1 MAVRF
6 LGPVLASR
14 GGAAALEST
23 SGRMDGAK
31 MAEMK
36 QPTVED
42 VVLSVLARYG
52 VTGIGMI
59 WPDQLLRVATA
70 PRMDLERFHL
80 PEADLARYAARVID
94 PLGRNATV
102 TNEQAKVAIQA
113 IGDAFGFDVDLS
125 ISPDRMTGHHTL
137 TRRQTH

>member
-1 MAVRF
+1 
-6 LGPVLASR
+6 
-14 GGAAALEST
+14 
-23 SGRMDGAK
+23 

-70 PRMDLERFHL
+70 LRMDLERFHL

-94 PLGRNATV
+94 PLGQNATV